1 MWSVDGTHANGESS
15 CCGRACKQDDVQICA
30 SPQAPLRAPSKLTG
44 PGKCHSLRKYGSL
57 FGKKGDLTE
66 WEMVIYNLLK
76 EDTVHWSQIGVC
88 MCADVPRFY
97 LAFNQWS
104 SSPSIVIYF
113 CMLIILQPLQFKAL
127 PWESIQRGQE
137 VKDFAAENIPVCLSW
152 KSSPSVNPCF
162 CMLETELTLGK
173 PVMSTKL
180 STRLTGIVDY

>member
-1 MWSVDGTHANGESS
+1 MQTGRCSDLCKPASAFTSPVQADGSRQVPFSEEVW
-15 CCGRACKQDDVQICA
+15 KPVW
-30 SPQAPLRAPSKLTG
+30 K
-44 PGKCHSLRKYGSL
+44 
-57 FGKKGDLTE
+57 KKGDLTE

-88 MCADVPRFY
+88 MCADVPHFY